1 MINGVI
7 FDMDGLMF
15 DTERMWATFWEPAL
29 AALGLEYKEGLAE
42 AERGTAGE
50 TSRNIVRQFYGE
62 DCDANHIPMAVAS
75 SSRVHVIEG
84 NLNNWGL
91 THYFKALVSGQ
102 QVKHSKPD
110 PEIFLLAAEKLG
122 TDPAHTL
129 VLEDSYNGVRAGAAG
144 GFVTVMVPDLLP
156 ADDEMRGLYTMEC
169 TSLNEVLAKLK
180 TGEL

>member
-1 MINGVI
+1 MCEKGR
-7 FDMDGLMF
+7 FAPSPSG
-15 DTERMWATFWEPAL
+15 RMHLGNLFSFLL
-29 AALGLEYKEGLAE
+29 AWL
-42 AERGTAGE
+42 
-50 TSRNIVRQFYGE
+50 
-62 DCDANHIPMAVAS
+62 DANHIPMAVAS

-91 THYFKALVSGQ
+91 IHYFKALVSGQ

>member
-1 MINGVI
+1 
-7 FDMDGLMF
+7 
-15 DTERMWATFWEPAL
+15 
-29 AALGLEYKEGLAE
+29 
-42 AERGTAGE
+42 
-50 TSRNIVRQFYGE
+50 
-62 DCDANHIPMAVAS
+62 MAVAS

-129 VLEDSYNGVRAGAAG
+129 ALEDSYNGVRAGAAG
-144 GFVTVMVPDLLP
+144 GFVTVMVPDLAQP
-156 ADDEMRGLYTMEC
+156 DDEMRRLYTAEC
-169 TSLNEVLAKLK
+169 ASLHEVRRMLEEGRL
-180 TGEL
+180 